1 MQAHWDKVYSTK
13 GPNEVSWYRPHLDR
27 SIALIER
34 AIPNRS
40 ARIIDVGGGTST
52 LVDDL
57 LQLGYSNITVL
68 DISEAAIAVAQSR
81 LRDAS
86 PGVRW
91 LCADITNVE
100 FATGSYD
107 LWHDRAVFHFLTA
120 PDARLRYVRNVAKA
134 VKPGGHVIVST
145 FGSQGPRKCSGLDV
159 MRYSAP
165 ELHREFGSRFR
176 LVESSEETHETPF
189 GTTQQFLYCY
199 CRLEPD
205 ISGESPDAR

>member
-13 GPNEVSWYRPHLDR
+13 SPNEVSWYRPHLDR

-34 AIPNRS
+34 AVPDRS
-40 ARIIDVGGGTST
+40 ARVIDVGGGTST

-68 DISEAAIAVAQSR
+68 DISEAAIAVTQSR
-81 LRDAS
+81 LQDAS
-86 PGVRW
+86 RGVGW

-145 FGSQGPRKCSGLDV
+145 FGQLGGFDSWFSDC
-159 MRYSAP
+159 
-165 ELHREFGSRFR
+165 
-176 LVESSEETHETPF
+176 
-189 GTTQQFLYCY
+189 TQ
-199 CRLEPD
+199 
-205 ISGESPDAR
+205 

>member
-91 LCADITNVE
+91 LRN
-100 FATGSYD
+100 TGLRLVD
-107 LWHDRAVFHFLTA
+107 RLAPLKQELVKRAVG
-120 PDARLRYVRNVAKA
+120 R
-134 VKPGGHVIVST
+134 T
-145 FGSQGPRKCSGLDV
+145 F
-159 MRYSAP
+159 
-165 ELHREFGSRFR
+165 
-176 LVESSEETHETPF
+176 
-189 GTTQQFLYCY
+189 
-199 CRLEPD
+199 
-205 ISGESPDAR
+205 